1 MVASHSEVLLHEAVD
16 RDTVVA
22 FVGRPHRVDDR
33 SSQVLKA
40 LREIGFEHYAQA
52 HETGW
57 ALYLGNAAELAVL
70 RTLARRIGHGA
81 ALEALRRPLVH
92 YVAHQPNAARRH
104 FLGLREA
111 VPEVRA
117 VALFER
123 DAGDVADIPEF
134 HSLRWER
141 RQLANYLCSQV
152 GLEAYAAASVAA
164 DELGPLFSP
173 AEGETRRRVMRRAIA
188 AVRESLQARGAGSP
202 WSADLEAGDEV
213 LRPLFHA
220 YFETLGLPTPPPNGS
235 LPELAEH
242 VPEQE
247 IDPEIRAK
255 LDAIV
260 QVAAEALPAAA
271 AAGD

>member
-33 SSQVLKA
+33 GSQVLKA

-92 YVAHQPNAARRH
+92 YVAHQPNAARR
-104 FLGLREA
+104 
-111 VPEVRA
+111 
-117 VALFER
+117 
-123 DAGDVADIPEF
+123 
-134 HSLRWER
+134 

-152 GLEAYAAASVAA
+152 GLAAYAAASVAA

-220 YFETLGLPTPPPNGS
+220 YFETLGLPTPPPNGI

-271 AAGD
+271 GD